1 MRNAKYIV
9 KSVND
14 TDAAKMQI
22 RTITLE
28 NEGKDERC
36 PLWQEDK

>member
-1 MRNAKYIV
+1 MPYAKYII
-9 KSVND
+9 NNY